1 MVLMEQMILTGR
13 FAEFITA
20 FLDLYNKEQEEKTTW
35 EYWLHRVY
43 DKSYADFVSMVNK
56 PNRAAPTQ
64 EEIKSTIEGSFSI
77 LQSFDPL
84 RKGVNGGNGTVQT
97 AGNDSG

>member
-1 MVLMEQMILTGR
+1 MAYLDQMIMVGR
-13 FAEFITA
+13 FTEFINE

-35 EYWLHRVY
+35 EYWLHRIY
-43 DKSYADFVSMVNK
+43 DRSYADFRSLIDK

-77 LQSFDPL
+77 LKGFDPL
-84 RKGVNGGNGTVQT
+84 RKGVNGKNGTVQA